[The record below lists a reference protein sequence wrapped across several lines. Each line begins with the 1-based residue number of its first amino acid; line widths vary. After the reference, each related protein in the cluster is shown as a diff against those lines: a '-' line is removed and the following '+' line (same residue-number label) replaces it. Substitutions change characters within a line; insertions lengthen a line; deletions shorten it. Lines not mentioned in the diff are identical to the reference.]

1 MTILADRTEI
11 ERSQQAFK
19 EAVSSAAT
27 EQLLTK
33 IEHPNGHLDDA
44 RVYWIASTALWAYF
58 GFPPEEKSPGKRYW
72 NVFGLGKPD
81 NAVSI
86 MCEINPPV
94 RGIDRRPAGAFGRSG
109 RDLYILHRGNFN
121 AYRGRI
127 PNDFIRANF
136 EGTWISA
143 GDGER
148 DSELLMVGKLSD
160 PRFVFDL
167 RHFVEAAT
175 KMREHY
181 KTR

>member
-1 MTILADRTEI
+1 MKILADRKEI

-19 EAVSSAAT
+19 KTVSSAAT
-27 EQLLTK
+27 EQVLTQ
-33 IEHPNGHLDDA
+33 IGYPSGHLDDA
-44 RVYWIASTALWAYF
+44 PVYWIASAALWAYF
-58 GFPPEEKSPGKRYW
+58 GLSADEKRYW

-160 PRFVFDL
+160 PRFVYDL
-167 RHFVEAAT
+167 RDFVEAAT
-175 KMREHY
+175 RMRAHY